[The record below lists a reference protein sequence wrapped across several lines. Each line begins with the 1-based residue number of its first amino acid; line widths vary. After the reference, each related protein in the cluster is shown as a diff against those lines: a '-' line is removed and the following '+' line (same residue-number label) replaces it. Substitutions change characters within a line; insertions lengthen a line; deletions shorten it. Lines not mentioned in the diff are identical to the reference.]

1 MSSRQFPGSKSPHFQ
16 NEAKKL
22 EQNLS
27 RKNVLYLHEKKN
39 RVHTN
44 GFALRLALK
53 QRLEVTRKW
62 PITKGMKSQTFFDI
76 GQTGSGKTDRKT

>member
-1 MSSRQFPGSKSPHFQ
+1 M
-16 NEAKKL
+16 
-22 EQNLS
+22 
-27 RKNVLYLHEKKN
+27 LYLHENKN
-39 RVHTN
+39 RFHIN

-76 GQTGSGKTDRKT
+76 GQTGSGKTEKKFKITLHCAWPVAEQV